1 MRKKYIFGKKLYIS
15 VLTSILVLLT
25 TVATTFAWVGVFANS
40 TFENFTFDVHASKL
54 RDYNIVL
61 SLTGDEDS
69 FSSTISFDDIKKTIL
84 KNIGYTDSQLSSK
97 EKINALFVNHR
108 IEQCTTV
115 PVLNSTNDKIVK
127 LGDFKAIKA
136 SYDGLFENTKNYYC
150 FDLYITVDKATDI
163 NQSSD
168 FLLDV
173 FLSQNMLSGNART
186 KTLYNPF
193 TYDENFINP
202 LIASPIPN
210 MNITPIVG
218 GQTMNSVKVD
228 SASAARV
235 AFEKYKVVDRGHP
248 EQYNSTSSP
257 ISTIIYQ
264 DSYEYPYIDNDT
276 GVTNLGAIL
285 DDEINLATGYWNSF
299 EWRFVHQQIFKLSLN
314 DPEHIAIKNTR
325 SVNGSVPDVV
335 LSKETNHLIDST
347 VESEQISTSKMMKI
361 KVYFWF
367 EGWDADCMGAINNS
381 IVNINLGFMTNK
393 DDEE

>member
-1 MRKKYIFGKKLYIS
+1 MRKKYIFGKKLYFS

-69 FSSTISFDDIKKTIL
+69 FSSTINFDDIKKTIL

-150 FDLYITVDKATDI
+150 FDLYITVDKATDV
-163 NQSSD
+163 NQTSD

-173 FLSQNMLSGNART
+173 FLSENMLSGNVRT

-193 TYDENFINP
+193 TYDENFVNP
-202 LIASPIPN
+202 LISNPIPN
-210 MNITPIVG
+210 LNITPIIG
-218 GQTMNSVKVD
+218 GQTLNSVKVD

-299 EWRFVHQQIFKLSLN
+299 EW
-314 DPEHIAIKNTR
+314 
-325 SVNGSVPDVV
+325 
-335 LSKETNHLIDST
+335 
-347 VESEQISTSKMMKI
+347 
-361 KVYFWF
+361 
-367 EGWDADCMGAINNS
+367 
-381 IVNINLGFMTNK
+381 
-393 DDEE
+393 